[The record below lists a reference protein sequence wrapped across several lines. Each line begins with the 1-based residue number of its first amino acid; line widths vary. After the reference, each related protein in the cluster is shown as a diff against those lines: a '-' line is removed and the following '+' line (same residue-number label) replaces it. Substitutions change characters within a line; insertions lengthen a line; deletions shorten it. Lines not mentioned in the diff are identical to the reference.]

1 MYYVKMAI
9 GVVMCAVGGW
19 QLAGVL
25 NEGEGGSGSGSLF
38 SSGSVEWNSRCSDV
52 ARSAFG
58 SGSVTETKYRAGMLR
73 LREQGCDPAYAPS
86 GVLPMIDDA
95 GPDPDSGRPP
105 ADWGSEM
112 NNASRGMDDWGE

>member
-1 MYYVKMAI
+1 MYYLKMAV

-25 NEGEGGSGSGSLF
+25 GEGEGGGSGSAH
-38 SSGSVEWNSRCSDV
+38 SSGSYEWNSRCSDV
-52 ARSAFG
+52 ARRAFG
-58 SGSVTETKYRAGMLR
+58 SDAVTPAKYESGMLR
-73 LREQGCDPAYAPS
+73 LREQGCNPAYAPS
-86 GVLPMIDDA
+86 GVLPMVNDA
-95 GPDPDSGRPP
+95 GPDPDGGRAP